1 MYYTIYKIT
10 NNINGNYYIG
20 MHKTKNLNDKYFGS
34 GKILKQAILKNGKE
48 NFIKE
53 TLFIFDNE
61 ADMISKEKE
70 LVTRDLVEDKSCY
83 NITIGGS
90 GGAIWLGKSHSQETK
105 DKLSKAHKGK
115 VFSEEHKKNLSERAK
130 NRKSSNRK
138 GATHTEES
146 KQKMKEARA
155 KQIFSEET
163 KQKFSGR
170 SKKMWNNPEL
180 RSKIMESR
188 KNNYEENFDNGTK

>member
-20 MHKTKNLNDKYFGS
+20 MHKTKNLNDRYFGS

-48 NFIKE
+48 NFTKE

-61 ADMISKEKE
+61 VDMISKEKE
-70 LVTRDLVEDKSCY
+70 LVTRDLVEDKNCY

-90 GGAIWLGKSHSQETK
+90 GGPIWLGKNHSQETK

-115 VFSEEHKKNLSERAK
+115 MFSEEHKRLLSERAK

-138 GATHTEES
+138 GSTHSEES
-146 KQKMKEARA
+146 KRKMKEARA

-163 KQKFSGR
+163 KQKFSER

-180 RSKIMESR
+180 RTKILDSR
-188 KNNYEENFDNGTK
+188 KK